1 MGFNAEAIMP
11 ESDPLTETL
20 ITHYAEEEKL
30 KGAVVPPIFQNSLF
44 LFDSVQELMDA
55 MIQDPLGPPHHYSRI
70 SNPTLDVVEQKLA
83 KLEGTDRAKVFQ
95 SGMGALAAATMSC
108 VRAGSHVVMVDTVY
122 GPHRKLV
129 TEYLARFGVTHT
141 LVSGLEVE
149 EIREAIRPETILICL
164 ESPSSLVFRL
174 QDLRAVT
181 SIARDRGIATMIDNT
196 YSTPIFQQPAA
207 LGVDLIC
214 HSATKYI
221 GGHSDVVAGVVCG
234 SNERIRTLTV
244 GEGALLG
251 SVASP
256 FTAWL
261 LLRGLRTLPLRMA
274 RHQQTANILASW
286 LQGQPFVDRVLHLG
300 LPDFPQRDLVESQM
314 KGTAGLFSFVPKSE
328 DRTEI
333 LAFVDALEWFGIGV
347 SWGGHESLAIPI
359 HVHPMASDAHWIV
372 RLSCGLEAPEDLI
385 ADLTQAAKSVGW
397 A

>member
-1 MGFNAEAIMP
+1 MHD
-11 ESDPLTETL
+11 SDCSIETL

-30 KGAVVPPIFQNSLF
+30 KGAVVPPLFQNSLF
-44 LFDSVQELMDA
+44 LFERVQDLVDA
-55 MIQDPLGPPHHYSRI
+55 MAHDPLGPPHHYSRI
-70 SNPTLDVVEQKLA
+70 SNPTLDVVERKIA

-95 SGMGALAAATMSC
+95 SGMGALAAATISC
-108 VRAGSHVVMVDTVY
+108 VQAGSHVVLVDTVY

-129 TEYLARFGVTHT
+129 TEYLARFGVSHT
-141 LVSGLEVE
+141 LVSGLEID
-149 EIREAIRPETILICL
+149 EIREAIRPETSLICL

-174 QDLRAVT
+174 QDIRAVAA
-181 SIARDRGIATMIDNT
+181 IAKERGIATMIDNT
-196 YSTPIFQQPAA
+196 YSTPLFQQPAA
-207 LGVDLIC
+207 MGVDLIV

-234 SNERIRTLTV
+234 SEERIRRLAV
-244 GEGALLG
+244 DEGALLG
-251 SVASP
+251 AVAAP

-274 RHQQTANILASW
+274 RHQATANAVAAW
-286 LQGQPFVDRVLHLG
+286 LETQPFVDRVLHPG
-300 LPDFPQRDLVESQM
+300 LPDFPQRALVEAQM

-328 DRTEI
+328 DRQQV
-333 LAFVDALEWFGIGV
+333 LAFVDALQWFGIGV

-359 HVHPMASDAHWIV
+359 HVHPMSSDPHWVV